1 MRNSYHA
8 VTIVLVNQKR
18 KAKNSVIQHSQIGTT
33 PIFFECPHCGFLSS
47 EERFGAGETLCPIC
61 KSPADGRRTFP
72 PERLRRLDARIRH
85 YHSEGESEIVVI
97 LVAAFLEAILEDII
111 DRILSARGADL
122 KVREVVLDGQRAIG
136 ARVGRLFPHLTGEQF
151 EEAAEELGYRE
162 FPKRWRDVRAARNA
176 FIHDSP
182 FRGPQETL
190 DAAMACESMD
200 LLDQAYKLFVLMNNR
215 FVAESTPSL
224 PFSSRS

>member
-1 MRNSYHA
+1 M
-8 VTIVLVNQKR
+8 LVNQKQ
-18 KAKNSVIQHSQIGTT
+18 KARDSVIQHGPTGSA
-33 PIFFECPHCGFLSS
+33 PVFFECPACGFLSADQ
-47 EERFGAGETLCPIC
+47 RFGSGETPCPIC
-61 KSPADGRRTFP
+61 KSPGDGRRTFP
-72 PERLRRLDARIRH
+72 PSRLRRLDERIRH
-85 YHSEGESEIVVI
+85 YHAEGESEIVVI

-111 DRILSARGADL
+111 DRILTARGADL

-151 EEAAEELGYRE
+151 EEAAAELGYRE

-190 DAAMACESMD
+190 DAAMASEAMD

-215 FVAESTPSL
+215 FVAEPSPAL
-224 PFSSRS
+224 PFSDRT